1 MVENSTKLHYK
12 QAHRDSSRS
21 IVIVICPEYN
31 YDERMYTACVHES
44 KGGYAPCRKSQ
55 LSGTRCY

>member
-1 MVENSTKLHYK
+1 MVENSTRLHHK

-21 IVIVICPEYN
+21 IVIVISPEYN
-31 YDERMYTACVHES
+31 CDEHMCTACVHES

-55 LSGTRCY
+55 LSGPPYC